1 LAAQPPN
8 IRCLDHQALWQLP
21 LERSVPA
28 VVDWR
33 HQSLIQSRFDP
44 ASIVCRL
51 LLRKC
56 QHAGESYSW
65 QTAYILSKTSE
76 QRSRTSRDVISVR
89 RDRLLRT
96 KSELIVQIEINC
108 QLVTVV
114 IVGDTKAAAN
124 DGFMIRAKQLRQ
136 HSTLKSR
143 RPRDG
148 YARLEVVL

>member
-1 LAAQPPN
+1 
-8 IRCLDHQALWQLP
+8 
-21 LERSVPA
+21 
-28 VVDWR
+28 
-33 HQSLIQSRFDP
+33 
-44 ASIVCRL
+44 
-51 LLRKC
+51 
-56 QHAGESYSW
+56 
-65 QTAYILSKTSE
+65 TAYILSKTSE

-148 YARLEVVL
+148 YARLEVVLVPPIQRRSIICWSGEVHRDGVKERYAPRRTRNPHIEVIRKWDVRLDLKPVGFINRTAKAVA